1 MRENKHRVDY
11 VNEINEVVD
20 FAVVIKRLSL
30 ALNCIIVLLLG
41 FYLKAFITGSSLLLQ
56 TLIILPLIVA
66 AAFLNGLHKEMYGNI
81 YEIAM
86 EMQENKV
93 ILESERID
101 ELLLSGEE
109 VRDIVDEQERDR
121 IDFALKYYGMEG
133 LDIEFTEDSLL
144 KYSNPLEE
152 SSLKR
157 YLSLHKQRVKRLVT
171 DALLNLGMVVLSS
184 LMFAAAVVF
193 HSLGNYTASP
203 ILITVYLA
211 ILAFIIQRLTIFN
224 SIVKSIKRK
233 AMNYLIVEKYLS
245 KLNIV
250 DITN

>member
-1 MRENKHRVDY
+1 MRENKHQVDY
-11 VNEINEVVD
+11 VNEINEVVN

-30 ALNCIIVLLLG
+30 ALNCIIALLLL

-56 TLIILPLIVA
+56 TLIILPVIVA
-66 AAFLNGLHKEMYGNI
+66 AAFLNGLHGEMYINI

-86 EMQENKV
+86 ENKV

-109 VRDIVDEQERDR
+109 VRDIVNEQERDR
-121 IDFALKYYGMEG
+121 IDFALKYYGMKG
-133 LDIEFTEDSLL
+133 LDIEFTADSLL
-144 KYSNPLEE
+144 KYNNPLEE
-152 SSLKR
+152 RALKR
-157 YLSLHKQRVKRLVT
+157 YLSLHSQRVKRLVT

-193 HSLGNYTASP
+193 HSLGSYTISP

-245 KLNIV
+245 KFNNKRCS
-250 DITN
+250 D

>member
-1 MRENKHRVDY
+1 MRENKHQIDY
-11 VNEINEVVD
+11 VNEINEVVN

-30 ALNCIIVLLLG
+30 ALNCIIALLLL

-56 TLIILPLIVA
+56 TLIILPVIVA
-66 AAFLNGLHKEMYGNI
+66 AAFLNGLHGEMYINI

-86 EMQENKV
+86 ENKV

-109 VRDIVDEQERDR
+109 VRDIVNEQERDR
-121 IDFALKYYGMEG
+121 IDFALKYYGMKG
-133 LDIEFTEDSLL
+133 LDIEFTADSLL
-144 KYSNPLEE
+144 KYNNPLEE
-152 SSLKR
+152 RALKR
-157 YLSLHKQRVKRLVT
+157 YLSLHSQRVKRLVT

-193 HSLGNYTASP
+193 HSLGSYTISP

-245 KLNIV
+245 KFNNKRCS
-250 DITN
+250 D

>member
-1 MRENKHRVDY
+1 MRENKHQIDY
-11 VNEINEVVD
+11 VNEINEVVN

-30 ALNCIIVLLLG
+30 ALNCIIALLLL

-56 TLIILPLIVA
+56 TLIILPVIVA
-66 AAFLNGLHKEMYGNI
+66 AAFLNGLHGEMYINI

-86 EMQENKV
+86 ENKV

-109 VRDIVDEQERDR
+109 VRDIVNEQERDR
-121 IDFALKYYGMEG
+121 IDFALKYYGMKG
-133 LDIEFTEDSLL
+133 LDIEFTADSLL
-144 KYSNPLEE
+144 KYNNPLEE
-152 SSLKR
+152 RALKR
-157 YLSLHKQRVKRLVT
+157 YLSLHSQRVKRLVT

-193 HSLGNYTASP
+193 HSLGSYTISP

-250 DITN
+250 DITH

>member
-1 MRENKHRVDY
+1 MRENKHQIDY
-11 VNEINEVVD
+11 VNEINEVVN

-30 ALNCIIVLLLG
+30 ALNCIIALLLL
-41 FYLKAFITGSSLLLQ
+41 FYLKAFIIGSSLLLQ
-56 TLIILPLIVA
+56 TLIILPVIVA
-66 AAFLNGLHKEMYGNI
+66 AAFLNGLHGEMYINI

-86 EMQENKV
+86 ENKV

-121 IDFALKYYGMEG
+121 IDFALKYYGMKG
-133 LDIEFTEDSLL
+133 LDIEFTADSLL
-144 KYSNPLEE
+144 KYNNPLEE
-152 SSLKR
+152 RALKR
-157 YLSLHKQRVKRLVT
+157 YLSLHSQRVKRLVT

-193 HSLGNYTASP
+193 HSLGSYTISP

-245 KLNIV
+245 KFNNKRCS
-250 DITN
+250 D

>member
-1 MRENKHRVDY
+1 MRENKHQVDY
-11 VNEINEVVD
+11 VNEINEVVN

-30 ALNCIIVLLLG
+30 ALNCIIALLLL
-41 FYLKAFITGSSLLLQ
+41 FYLKAFIIGSSLLLQ
-56 TLIILPLIVA
+56 TLIILPVIVA
-66 AAFLNGLHKEMYGNI
+66 AAFLNGLHGEIYINI

-86 EMQENKV
+86 ENKV

-101 ELLLSGEE
+101 ELLISGEE

-121 IDFALKYYGMEG
+121 IDFALKYYGMKG
-133 LDIEFTEDSLL
+133 LDIEFTADSLL
-144 KYSNPLEE
+144 KYNNPLEE
-152 SSLKR
+152 RALNR
-157 YLSLHKQRVKRLVT
+157 YLSLHRQRVKRLVT
-171 DALLNLGMVVLSS
+171 DALLSLGMVILSS

-193 HSLGNYTASP
+193 HSLGSYPISP

-211 ILAFIIQRLTIFN
+211 ILAFIIQRLAIFN

-245 KLNIV
+245 KLNNKSCS
-250 DITN
+250 D

>member
-1 MRENKHRVDY
+1 MRENKHQIDY
-11 VNEINEVVD
+11 VNEINEVVN

-30 ALNCIIVLLLG
+30 ALNCIIALLLL

-56 TLIILPLIVA
+56 TLIILPVIVA
-66 AAFLNGLHKEMYGNI
+66 AAFLNGLHGEMYINI

-86 EMQENKV
+86 ENKV

-101 ELLLSGEE
+101 ELLLRGEE
-109 VRDIVDEQERDR
+109 VRDIVNEQERDR
-121 IDFALKYYGMEG
+121 IDFALKYYGMKG
-133 LDIEFTEDSLL
+133 LDIEFTADSLL
-144 KYSNPLEE
+144 KYNNPLEE
-152 SSLKR
+152 RALKR
-157 YLSLHKQRVKRLVT
+157 YLSLHSQRVKRLVT

-193 HSLGNYTASP
+193 HSLGSYTISP

-245 KLNIV
+245 KFNNKRCS
-250 DITN
+250 D

>member
-1 MRENKHRVDY
+1 MRENKHQIDY
-11 VNEINEVVD
+11 VNEINEVVN

-30 ALNCIIVLLLG
+30 ALNCIIALLLL

-56 TLIILPLIVA
+56 TLIILPVIVA
-66 AAFLNGLHKEMYGNI
+66 AAFLNGLHGEMYINI

-86 EMQENKV
+86 ENNV

-109 VRDIVDEQERDR
+109 VRDIVNEQERDR
-121 IDFALKYYGMEG
+121 IDFALKYYGMKG
-133 LDIEFTEDSLL
+133 LDIEFTADSLL
-144 KYSNPLEE
+144 KYNNPLEE
-152 SSLKR
+152 RALKR
-157 YLSLHKQRVKRLVT
+157 YLSLHSQRVKRLVT

-193 HSLGNYTASP
+193 HSLGSYTISP

-245 KLNIV
+245 KFNNKRCS
-250 DITN
+250 D

>member
-1 MRENKHRVDY
+1 MRENKHQVDY
-11 VNEINEVVD
+11 VNEINEVVN

-30 ALNCIIVLLLG
+30 ALNCIIALLLL

-56 TLIILPLIVA
+56 TLIILPVIVA
-66 AAFLNGLHKEMYGNI
+66 AAFLNGLHGEMYINI

-86 EMQENKV
+86 ENKV

-121 IDFALKYYGMEG
+121 IDFALKYYGMKG
-133 LDIEFTEDSLL
+133 LDIEFTADSLL
-144 KYSNPLEE
+144 KYNNPLEE
-152 SSLKR
+152 RALKR
-157 YLSLHKQRVKRLVT
+157 YLSLHSQRVKRLVT

-193 HSLGNYTASP
+193 HSLGSYTISP

-245 KLNIV
+245 KFNNKRCS
-250 DITN
+250 D